1 MNAFSC
7 SASPAWPATAR
18 AALAALLLV
27 GVLGACDRDATAAPA
42 VEPTVDPA
50 VDPAGTLTP
59 PKVEPQSADE
69 IRVLGAGEEVD
80 IAPATKLRF
89 ERIVNDSRCPAEV
102 QCIWA
107 GEVRIALL
115 LTSAAGPTAF
125 ELAQSTENKTRI
137 ESFTIE
143 FVAFGACPAD
153 KADGMLGRECA
164 SLTVHVD
171 A

>member
-1 MNAFSC
+1 MNVPSC
-7 SASPAWPATAR
+7 SSIHAWPRLARTAV
-18 AALAALLLV
+18 AALVLV
-27 GVLGACDRDATAAPA
+27 SALGACDFEAAAAPG
-42 VEPTVDPA
+42 VEPTVDPNVA
-50 VDPAGTLTP
+50 PSGTLTP
-59 PKVEPQSADE
+59 PKIEPQPASDVH
-69 IRVLGAGEEVD
+69 VLAAGEEVA

-115 LTSAAGPTAF
+115 LTTAAGPRAF
-125 ELAQSTENKTRI
+125 ELSQTTENKTRI

-143 FVAFGACPAD
+143 FVAFGACPPD

-164 SLTVHVD
+164 SLTVH
-171 A
+171 AEA